1 MVINQINQIK
11 FVQKVVLYCKLTVK
25 KTFSSQWQM
34 FIIFV
39 ILLVLKAVEHVVENK
54 KSCNKL
60 VFILK
65 KGYSENK
72 YLLGITKEY

>member
-1 MVINQINQIK
+1 MTL
-11 FVQKVVLYCKLTVK
+11 KVVLYCKLTVK
-25 KTFSSQWQM
+25 KTLSSQWQW

-39 ILLVLKAVEHVVENK
+39 ILIVLKTVEHVVKNK
-54 KSCNKL
+54 QSCNKI

-72 YLLGITKEY
+72 YLLGITKES

>member
-1 MVINQINQIK
+1 
-11 FVQKVVLYCKLTVK
+11 
-25 KTFSSQWQM
+25 M

-39 ILLVLKAVEHVVENK
+39 ILIVLKTVEHVVENTQ
-54 KSCNKL
+54 SCNKI

-72 YLLGITKEY
+72 YLLGITKES